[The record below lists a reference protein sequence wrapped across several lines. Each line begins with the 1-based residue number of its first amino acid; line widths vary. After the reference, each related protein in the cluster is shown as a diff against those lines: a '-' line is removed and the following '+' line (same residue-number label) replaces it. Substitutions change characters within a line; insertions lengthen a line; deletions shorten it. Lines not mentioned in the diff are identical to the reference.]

1 MTLKQSLANDLNS
14 LSPFMLTSDFLSKS
28 QQHMRRS
35 KEPYVPKKIEA
46 PKTTFIT
53 PQYSDKLFWCFYI
66 MEKGKDEYDHIGQK
80 VFTVETE
87 TKINLVDVVRE
98 HAGLLKQ
105 HKLSAKAVEVELA
118 NNPWITVP
126 TFHALCIIH
135 NISCLIIKG
144 KMCYRV
150 NIASDNVVESDLPD
164 ILVIENGRFSLETE
178 KSVEKTKKY
187 LDKYWNI
194 PSMDKPLLSIS
205 SYKVDELKTIFGKLD
220 ISLFNNCKPKTKK
233 DMYQDIVKKL

>member
-1 MTLKQSLANDLNS
+1 
-14 LSPFMLTSDFLSKS
+14 
-28 QQHMRRS
+28 
-35 KEPYVPKKIEA
+35 
-46 PKTTFIT
+46 
-53 PQYSDKLFWCFYI
+53 
-66 MEKGKDEYDHIGQK
+66 
-80 VFTVETE
+80 
-87 TKINLVDVVRE
+87 
-98 HAGLLKQ
+98 
-105 HKLSAKAVEVELA
+105 
-118 NNPWITVP
+118 
-126 TFHALCIIH
+126 
-135 NISCLIIKG
+135 
-144 KMCYRV
+144 MCYRV

-205 SYKVDELKTIFGKLD
+205 SYKVDELKTICGKLD